1 MNSRRFIDRIAL
13 VPRQPVAELQDIEL
27 AANSQRVAERLC
39 NLVAVVEAFDV
50 RFGSIA
56 ADALEA
62 MRACLSAFARKRT
75 SRPTSWDVRFVPK
88 AAVSICSNLRM

>member
-1 MNSRRFIDRIAL
+1 MNSRRFIDRIAFGST
-13 VPRQPVAELQDIEL
+13 PAVAELQDIEL

-56 ADALEA
+56 AE
-62 MRACLSAFARKRT
+62 
-75 SRPTSWDVRFVPK
+75 
-88 AAVSICSNLRM
+88 